1 MAGAGFILAINLFIA
16 ALFALAFFLVGMSN
30 RADKVAPYFSL
41 AYVFGILYIASEFI
55 LPLHDYPQFA
65 YTAGFTAFL
74 GAVTSVTLGVA
85 RRYGRPLPWAGVGAI
100 VAISVLANW
109 FGYALPHDTVERNL
123 VYQAP
128 YALLQACAAW
138 IILASR
144 RRQPIDI
151 GLVALFVLSAL
162 QFLSKPFA
170 ALALGGSGDSTAS
183 YLATTYALY
192 SQSLGAIL
200 QVATG
205 LLMLMLLVR
214 DMLVEITARSET
226 DPLSSVYNRR
236 GFEER
241 AAPGLQQPGVPAVL
255 LLADL
260 DAFKAI
266 NDNYGHEIGDQ
277 VIVAF
282 AALLSDN
289 APPKAVVAE
298 WVVRSS
304 RCSSPAPTSRWAAC
318 LPKPCAPASR
328 RSRCRACRHSSAV
341 PPASASPNVMRP
353 KACPGSVA
361 GPTRRSTP
369 PSATGATGWPSPASP
384 IPTVCRPIPWPGPRS
399 PSPPEPTACHPKV
412 CIGFGTK
419 TCVKTKS

>member
-65 YTAGFTAFL
+65 YTAGFAAFL

-85 RRYGRPLPWAGVGAI
+85 RRYGPLLPWAGVGAI

-123 VYQAP
+123 IYQAP

-138 IILASR
+138 IIVASR

-241 AAPGLQQPGVPAVL
+241 AAPGLQQPGVPAAL

-289 APPKAVVAE
+289 APPKAVVGRMGGEEFAVFIPGANLAVGRLLAE
-298 WVVRSS
+298 TLRAGFATLSVPGLPPFVRCTASFGVAERLATES
-304 RCSSPAPTSRWAAC
+304 LSGLRRRADAA
-318 LPKPCAPASR
+318 LYTAKRDGRDRVA
-328 RSRCRACRHSSAV
+328 
-341 PPASASPNVMRP
+341 
-353 KACPGSVA
+353 VA
-361 GPTRRSTP
+361 GDPNADSMPAHPVAGTSLAK
-369 PSATGATGWPSPASP
+369 SA
-384 IPTVCRPIPWPGPRS
+384 
-399 PSPPEPTACHPKV
+399 
-412 CIGFGTK
+412 
-419 TCVKTKS
+419 

>member
-16 ALFALAFFLVGMSN
+16 ALFALAFFLVGVSN

-41 AYVFGILYIASEFI
+41 AYVFGILYIVSEFI
-55 LPLHDYPQFA
+55 LPLQDHPQFA

-74 GAVTSVTLGVA
+74 GAVTAVTLGVA
-85 RRYGRPLPWAGVGAI
+85 RRYSRPVPWPGVAAV
-100 VAISVLANW
+100 VAVSVAANW
-109 FGYALPHDTVERNL
+109 FGYTLPHDTVLRNL
-123 VYQAP
+123 IFQTP
-128 YALLQACAAW
+128 YAVMQACAAW

-144 RRQPIDI
+144 RRQPIDV
-151 GLVALFVLSAL
+151 GLVALFTLSAA

-170 ALALGGSGDSTAS
+170 AVLLGGSGDSSAT

-241 AAPGLQQPGVPAVL
+241 ATPGMQHPGVPAALV
-255 LLADL
+255 LADL
-260 DAFKAI
+260 DAFKSI
-266 NDNYGHEIGDQ
+266 NDNYGHDIGDQ

-282 AALLSDN
+282 AALLRDN
-289 APPKAVVAE
+289 APPKAVVGRMGGEEFAVFIPGANLAVARLLAE
-298 WVVRSS
+298 TLRANFAALSVPGLPPFVRCTASFGVAERLDLES
-304 RCSSPAPTSRWAAC
+304 LSGLRRRADTALYTAKRDGRDRVAVAADPDADSMPAHPLAGTSMA
-318 LPKPCAPASR
+318 
-328 RSRCRACRHSSAV
+328 RSA
-341 PPASASPNVMRP
+341 
-353 KACPGSVA
+353 
-361 GPTRRSTP
+361 
-369 PSATGATGWPSPASP
+369 
-384 IPTVCRPIPWPGPRS
+384 
-399 PSPPEPTACHPKV
+399 
-412 CIGFGTK
+412 
-419 TCVKTKS
+419 

>member
-16 ALFALAFFLVGMSN
+16 ALFALAFFLVGVSN
-30 RADKVAPYFSL
+30 RADKVAPYFAL

-55 LPLHDYPQFA
+55 LPLQDYPRFA

-85 RRYGRPLPWAGVGAI
+85 RRYGRPLPWAGIGAI

-109 FGYALPHDTVERNL
+109 FGYGLPHDTVERNL

-128 YALLQACAAW
+128 YALMQACAAA
-138 IILASR
+138 IIIASR

-151 GLVALFVLSAL
+151 GLVALFALSAI

-170 ALALGGSGDSTAS
+170 AMLLGGSGDSSAT

-214 DMLVEITARSET
+214 DMLVEVTARSET
-226 DPLSSVYNRR
+226 DPLSLVYNRR

-241 AAPGLQQPGVPAVL
+241 AAPGLQNPAVPAALV
-255 LLADL
+255 LADL
-260 DAFKAI
+260 DAFKTI
-266 NDNYGHEIGDQ
+266 NDSYGHDTGDQ
-277 VIVAF
+277 VIIAF
-282 AALLSDN
+282 AALLRDT
-289 APPKAVVAE
+289 APPRAVVGRMGGEEFAVFLPGANLAVARLLAE
-298 WVVRSS
+298 TLR
-304 RCSSPAPTSRWAAC
+304 TSF
-318 LPKPCAPASR
+318 ST
-328 RSRCRACRHSSAV
+328 
-341 PPASASPNVMRP
+341 M
-353 KACPGSVA
+353 SVA
-361 GPTRRSTP
+361 GLPPFVRCTASFGIAERLDAEGLSGLRRRADTALYTAKRDGRDRVA
-369 PSATGATGWPSPASP
+369 SAGDPLADAMPAHPLAGSSLA
-384 IPTVCRPIPWPGPRS
+384 RS
-399 PSPPEPTACHPKV
+399 A
-412 CIGFGTK
+412 
-419 TCVKTKS
+419 

>member
-16 ALFALAFFLVGMSN
+16 ALFALAFFLVGVSN
-30 RADKVAPYFSL
+30 RADKVAPYFAL

-55 LPLHDYPQFA
+55 LPQQDYPQFA
-65 YTAGFTAFL
+65 YTAGFAAFL
-74 GAVTSVTLGVA
+74 GAVTAVTLGVA
-85 RRYGRPLPWAGVGAI
+85 RRYARPLPWVGVSVI
-100 VAISVLANW
+100 VTVSIIANW
-109 FGYALPHDTVERNL
+109 FGYTLPHDTVERNL
-123 VYQAP
+123 IYQAP
-128 YALLQACAAW
+128 YAAMQACAAW

-151 GLVALFVLSAL
+151 GLVALFALSAL

-170 ALALGGSGDSTAS
+170 AVLLGGSGDTSYT

-241 AAPGLQQPGVPAVL
+241 ATPGLQHAGMPAALV
-255 LLADL
+255 LADL

-266 NDNYGHEIGDQ
+266 NDNYGHDIGDQ

-282 AALLSDN
+282 AALLRDT
-289 APPKAVVAE
+289 APPKAVVGRLGGEEFGVFLPGANLAIARLLAE
-298 WVVRSS
+298 TLR
-304 RCSSPAPTSRWAAC
+304 AHF
-318 LPKPCAPASR
+318 ASL
-328 RSRCRACRHSSAV
+328 
-341 PPASASPNVMRP
+341 
-353 KACPGSVA
+353 SVA
-361 GPTRRSTP
+361 GLPPFVRCTASFGVAERMDGESLSGLRRRADAALYTAKRDGRDRVAVAGDP
-369 PSATGATGWPSPASP
+369 HADAMPS
-384 IPTVCRPIPWPGPRS
+384 
-399 PSPPEPTACHPKV
+399 HPLA
-412 CIGFGTK
+412 GTSLA
-419 TCVKTKS
+419 KSA